1 MEMYN
6 KCALLKHLQPYQL
19 EFIVNNAKPYT
30 FPISKHIVSKGEKPK
45 ALYLITSGQI
55 ELSR

>member
-1 MEMYN
+1 MFK
-6 KCALLKHLQPYQL
+6 KCALLNQMQPYQL

-30 FPISKHIVSKGEKPK
+30 FSISKQIVSKGEKPK